1 MKDRERYYKILGL
14 ETTATPEEIKKAYRS
29 LAKQW
34 HPDRF
39 IDRPQMLAKAQ
50 QEIKKINQAYAILKD
65 YRPEKTV
72 SSVSSNQVIKT
83 PKNAAEIHYQRG
95 VEFAEAEAYEAAI
108 AEFTHTIKIDR
119 QYIKAYQYRGFILSK
134 LGYELRANNDFR
146 TVDSL
151 KSWQNKKASGK
162 KRNYSYSNNYSKKN
176 HRYRRKTHKSIVNKK
191 LVIFL
196 FLLLSVIALTILFR

>member
-1 MKDRERYYKILGL
+1 MNDRDRYYKILGL
-14 ETTATPEEIKKAYRS
+14 ETTATPEEIKQAYRS

-39 IDRPQMLAKAQ
+39 INRPQLLPLAQ
-50 QEIKKINQAYAILKD
+50 QEIKKINQAYTILKD
-65 YRPEKTV
+65 YQPEKTV
-72 SSVSSNQVIKT
+72 SSVSKDRVVKT

-108 AEFTHTIKIDR
+108 AEFTHAIKIDR
-119 QYIKAYQYRGFILSK
+119 KYLKAYQYRGFILSK

-151 KSWQNKKASGK
+151 KYRQKNSSSVKKRSYSYRDRSAKKYHRDWQKRENAIANKK
-162 KRNYSYSNNYSKKN
+162 Y
-176 HRYRRKTHKSIVNKK
+176 I
-191 LVIFL
+191 I
-196 FLLLSVIALTILFR
+196 FLLLLLSAVAIIIFF